1 MSNLTAQERQARLRK
16 KANVGLYLGVLN
28 TILIVIKHTHTCK
41 TEP

>member
-28 TILIVIKHTHTCK
+28 TILIVSIIVV
-41 TEP
+41 EFII